1 MLEVLGIKN
10 ADKII
15 PMSDDQKPRDP
26 VSENMSALV
35 GKPIKAFIYQDH
47 DAHIATHTSFM
58 QDPMI
63 AATMGQNPM
72 AQQMMAAIQAH
83 IAEHLGFLYRRKI
96 EEQMGVPLP
105 PPNEKLPEDVEVQL
119 SKLIAEASAQL
130 LQSNTA
136 MAQQKQAQQ
145 QAQDPLIQMQ
155 QAELQIKAEEVKR
168 KSAKDQADMALAQA
182 RLAID
187 AERIKAESQREAMRL
202 QSQQKQ
208 NEQKLKADVITKMT
222 RG

>member
-1 MLEVLGIKN
+1 MK
-10 ADKII
+10 
-15 PMSDDQKPRDP
+15 
-26 VSENMSALV
+26 
-35 GKPIKAFIYQDH
+35 
-47 DAHIATHTSFM
+47 
-58 QDPMI
+58 DPMI

-119 SKLIAEASAQL
+119 SKLIADASTQL
-130 LQSNTA
+130 LQKNTA
-136 MAQQKQAQQ
+136 EAQQKQAQQ

-155 QAELQIKAEEVKR
+155 QAELKIKGDEVAR
-168 KSAKDQADMALAQA
+168 KAAKDQAEMALAQA
-182 RLAID
+182 RLQID
-187 AERIKAESQREAMRL
+187 AQRIQAEGQREAMRL

-208 NEQKLKADVITKMT
+208 TEQKIKADVITKMN